1 MTLRVSLF
9 PPPPNERMEASR
21 YGGFERGRRK
31 EGGRKRRM
39 KDKRRRR
46 KEREHDSAAFSKR
59 VPLPAYLLRL
69 ITVLTRGA
77 NYSLLFSTRKAPCL
91 APPPPQCS
99 LHSRALNCYKLPHR
113 FAKWFTASPRINC
126 NKDFS
131 LREWFTTS
139 QHRFHR
145 GLRSILLPLSLSLSL
160 RRLNFPLE
168 NYYSIIIQFENRI
181 SIYLSRGVMISFSR
195 LQKRARGRKL
205 DPRFYSAWI
214 NDLSNY
220 SYGIWMVLELFLIN
234 I

>member
-145 GLRSILLPLSLSLSL
+145 GLRSILLPLSLSFASSFK
-160 RRLNFPLE
+160 FPPGKLLFD
-168 NYYSIIIQFENRI
+168 YYSIRGSN
-181 SIYLSRGVMISFSR
+181 IYLSISRSNDFV
-195 LQKRARGRKL
+195 LT
-205 DPRFYSAWI
+205 SAKTCEGTKI
-214 NDLSNY
+214 GS
-220 SYGIWMVLELFLIN
+220 
-234 I
+234 